1 LELCLELDFQHF
13 GRIKQQC
20 LRFAHAM
27 KNREF
32 CRKLEKTKALTEIEQ
47 ISAVATEI

>member
-27 KNREF
+27 KNRELH
-32 CRKLEKTKALTEIEQ
+32 RELEKAKTVEQ
-47 ISAVATEI
+47 IQQLVKDL